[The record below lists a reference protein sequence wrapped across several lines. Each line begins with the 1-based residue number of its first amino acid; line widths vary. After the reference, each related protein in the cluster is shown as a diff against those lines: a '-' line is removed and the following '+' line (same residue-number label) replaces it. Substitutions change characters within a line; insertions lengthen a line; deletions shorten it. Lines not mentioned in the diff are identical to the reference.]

1 MSSNINSMYHN
12 VYKYL
17 HVLYMH
23 VYSYVTSTV
32 LLVLLTVCHSLPQI
46 SLSKMISFF
55 LPHLL
60 QLLHLP
66 LLLQEALQHQVL
78 LAGPDTHRNMDH
90 LLHLNQALHLHQ
102 FFQFLFQ
109 LSFVCIVPLS
119 QPFFE
124 LYLPPKMYS
133 KCRYT

>member
-1 MSSNINSMYHN
+1 MYSNINIPCTCTCICTSC
-12 VYKYL
+12 
-17 HVLYMH
+17 
-23 VYSYVTSTV
+23 STV
-32 LLVLLTVCHSLPQI
+32 LLVWLTVCHSLPQT
-46 SLSKMISFF
+46 SRSKMLLFS
-55 LPHLL
+55 LLHLL

-66 LLLQEALQHQVL
+66 LPLQVALQHQVL

-109 LSFVCIVPLS
+109 LSFVCNFPLS
-119 QPFFE
+119 QLFFE
-124 LYLPPKMYS
+124 LYLPPIMYN